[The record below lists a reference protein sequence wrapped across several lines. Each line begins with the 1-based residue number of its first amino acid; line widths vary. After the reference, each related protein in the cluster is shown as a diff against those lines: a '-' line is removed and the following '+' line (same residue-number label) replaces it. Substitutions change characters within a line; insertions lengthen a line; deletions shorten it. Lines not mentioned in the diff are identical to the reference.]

1 MQGRRRQRSKDYPQ
15 SPPLDVDDPGTPGC
29 NRWEINGLFDG
40 DISRNASNW
49 NLSLMDI
56 NYGIGDNLQFKYE
69 LPYINSQADN
79 STITGVGTS
88 KVGIK
93 YKFFEDELTE
103 TQLAIYPQIDF
114 VTPGS
119 QAV

>member
-1 MQGRRRQRSKDYPQ
+1 
-15 SPPLDVDDPGTPGC
+15 
-29 NRWEINGLFDG
+29 
-40 DISRNASNW
+40 
-49 NLSLMDI
+49 MDI

-119 QAV
+119 QAVEKGLAVPGTIKTIPFLVSKNWDNWAAEM